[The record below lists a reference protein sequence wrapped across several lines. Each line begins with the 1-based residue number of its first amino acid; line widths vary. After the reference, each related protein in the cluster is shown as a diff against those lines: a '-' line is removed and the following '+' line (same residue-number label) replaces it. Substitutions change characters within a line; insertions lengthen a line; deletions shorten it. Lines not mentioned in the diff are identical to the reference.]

1 MSLFRQVWFMMICS
15 ALLAFIV
22 ALLVSTFSARDY
34 LQTQLY
40 TQSSDTASALALSI
54 SQQAGDP
61 AMIELMTNA
70 LFDSGHFELV
80 RVTDPHGK
88 VMHELRNRDLPSK
101 VPAWFMELFP
111 IQVHSGQA
119 LITHGWKQ
127 AGKVEISAH
136 SRFAYESLWTNGR
149 KLLFWMLLGG
159 ITVGALMHITLKRIR
174 KPIIQIMEQAQA
186 ISERRF
192 MQIPQ
197 PNYIEL
203 RPVAQAMNSMV
214 ERVKLMLDEQSEHIN
229 RLKRDA
235 NRDPVTGLA
244 NRNFFIGRLSSI
256 LEDQENVG
264 EGMLYMLRIKDL
276 ASLNHSLGRDA
287 TDKLLTELATRLAH
301 HADNHNDW
309 QAARLNGADFALLAT
324 QIEENDDFAEQL
336 LREVGELAPE
346 LNNLV
351 HLGYGEYQKGDS
363 VGSLLSRVDAA
374 LARAEA
380 HPHNA
385 KCLAPLAQSKNTRPS
400 AYWRE
405 LLQHAINQQQF
416 SFVRFSVLDFA
427 GNELHQEL
435 MLRLPDPA
443 SGEIHSAG
451 VFMPFATR
459 FGLLTELDLATV
471 QLALTQLSHDHTPL
485 AVNLEAASIRDPQFR
500 RGLTKLLDQARHLKL
515 NHLWFEV
522 NEHALIEDIE
532 SLATFGTEMHRY
544 GIKVGV
550 EHFGRQIG
558 SMPKLYDLPLD
569 YLKIDS
575 SYIHHIDQHTGN
587 QQLVKAVVSIANNL
601 NMLTIAELVRTEGEW
616 QQLQTLG
623 VSAATGPITLSKKA

>member
-15 ALLAFIV
+15 ALMAFIV
-22 ALLVSTFSARDY
+22 ALLVSTYSARDY

-88 VMHELRNRDLPSK
+88 VIHELRNRDLPSK
-101 VPAWFMELFP
+101 VPTWFIDRFP
-111 IQVHSGQA
+111 IQVQTGQA
-119 LITHGWKQ
+119 LITAGWKQ

-136 SRFAYESLWTNGR
+136 SRFAYESLWNNGR

-159 ITVGALMHITLKRIR
+159 ITLGALMHITLKHIR

-192 MQIPQ
+192 MQVPQ
-197 PNYIEL
+197 PTYVEL

-214 ERVKLMLDEQSEHIN
+214 ERVKLMLDEQSEHID

-244 NRNFFIGRLSSI
+244 NRNYFMGRLSSI

-287 TDKLLTELATRLAH
+287 TDKLLTELAASLAY
-301 HADNHNDW
+301 HADQHDDW

-324 QIEENDDFAEQL
+324 QAEDDEAFADQL
-336 LREVGELAPE
+336 LRNVGDLAPA
-346 LNNLV
+346 LSNLV

-363 VGSLLSRVDAA
+363 VGSLLSRIDAA
-374 LARAEA
+374 LARAES

-385 KCLAPLAQSKNTRPS
+385 KCLAPLAHSKTTRPS

-405 LLQHAINQQQF
+405 LLQHAISQQQF
-416 SFVRFSVLDFA
+416 GFVRFAVLDFA
-427 GNELHQEL
+427 GRELHQEL
-435 MLRLPDPA
+435 MLRLPDSA
-443 SGEIHSAG
+443 SGEVHSAG

-459 FGLLTELDLATV
+459 FGLLSELDLAAV
-471 QLALTQLSHDHTPL
+471 QLALTQLSHDPTPL
-485 AVNLEAASIRDPQFR
+485 AVNLSTSSIRDPQFR
-500 RGLTKLLDQARHLKL
+500 RALAKLLDQAGQQKL
-515 NHLWFEV
+515 SQLWVEI
-522 NEHALIEDIE
+522 NEHALSEDIE

-544 GIKVGV
+544 GIKVGI
-550 EHFGRQIG
+550 EHFGRQVG

-575 SYIHHIDQHTGN
+575 SYIHQIDQHTGN

-601 NMLTIAELVRTEGEW
+601 SILTIAELVRTEGEW

-623 VSAATGPITLSKKA
+623 VSAASGPLTPHKKA